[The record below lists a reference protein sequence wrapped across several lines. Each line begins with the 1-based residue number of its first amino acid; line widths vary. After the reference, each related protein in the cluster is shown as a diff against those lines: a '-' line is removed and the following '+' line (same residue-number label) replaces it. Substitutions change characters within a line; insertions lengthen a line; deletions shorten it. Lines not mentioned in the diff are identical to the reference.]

1 MTLNE
6 RRSANKD
13 TPVALI
19 TGANRGL
26 GLEVGRQLGQLGYTV
41 LLGCRSE
48 ARGVEAE
55 RTLREEGLEAI
66 AIPLDV
72 GVPLS
77 LSTAAAWVEERCQ
90 RLDVLV
96 NNAAIHYDSW
106 QRVSDPDWTVVAEA
120 FEINTLGAW
129 RTSLALLHLLKR
141 SPRPRIVNVSSEAG
155 SMSSMGA
162 GTPAY
167 NISKAALNA
176 VTCMLASELRP
187 SGILVNSIC
196 PGWTA
201 TDMGGSGG
209 RPIEEGARSIVW
221 AATLPDDGPSRGF
234 FRDGMPLS
242 W

>member
-1 MTLNE
+1 M
-6 RRSANKD
+6 
-13 TPVALI
+13 
-19 TGANRGL
+19 
-26 GLEVGRQLGQLGYTV
+26 GYTV

-48 ARGVEAE
+48 ARGAEAE
-55 RTLREEGLEAI
+55 RKLRAEGLAATAI
-66 AIPLDV
+66 ALDV

-77 LSTAAAWVEERCQ
+77 LSTAAVWVDERFQ

-106 QRVSDPDWTVVAEA
+106 QRVSDPEWTVVAEA

-129 RTSLALLHLLKR
+129 RTSLAFLALLKR
-141 SPRPRIVNVSSEAG
+141 SPHGRIVNVSSEAG
-155 SMSSMGA
+155 SLSSMGA

-167 NISKAALNA
+167 SISKAALNA
-176 VTCMLASELRP
+176 VTCMFASDLKS

-201 TDMGGSGG
+201 TDMGGSRG
-209 RPIEEGARSIVW
+209 RPIEAGARGIVW
-221 AATLPDDGPSRGF
+221 GATLPDGGPSGGF
-234 FRDGMPLS
+234 FRDGKPLR